1 MHDLLNCNLDFV
13 AKQDQNNN
21 FIGQRDHLF
30 GSENSCLVFVTKFGV
45 SGKTGIAE
53 WSKQN
58 PNQSS

>member
-1 MHDLLNCNLDFV
+1 MHDLLNCILDIV
-13 AKQDQNNN
+13 AKQDQKDN
-21 FIGQRDHLF
+21 FIGLKDHLF
-30 GSENSCLVFVTKFGV
+30 GSENSCLVFVSKFGV